1 MASLIKSR
9 EHDKKLPDPI
19 TGEKKSTI
27 THSFVVGINLA
38 DPEECGRGFKFLSG
52 SHFGYLGPMLL
63 MNLKVTEILNVVL
76 RKPELGKYR
85 YLYKG

>member
-27 THSFVVGINLA
+27 THSFVEGINLT
-38 DPEECGRGFKFLSG
+38 DIK
-52 SHFGYLGPMLL
+52 MLE
-63 MNLKVTEILNVVL
+63 MNNFICKVFAIMIMMIN
-76 RKPELGKYR
+76 
-85 YLYKG
+85 